1 MAGGTAAEPAPA
13 PEGWL
18 RALADVSEDPAADL
32 LALVWGPSF
41 DRVHA
46 LDLLARLPRADGTWA
61 QALHAFGQRFDAL
74 PPAGQRMLRQ
84 RLLRIADNAACRAS
98 C

>member
-1 MAGGTAAEPAPA
+1 MAGGTAVEPA

-18 RALADVSEDPAADL
+18 RALAAVSEDPQSDL

-46 LDLLARLPRADGTWA
+46 LALLARLPRPDGAWVH
-61 QALHAFGQRFDAL
+61 ALHAFGERYDAL
-74 PPAGQRMLRQ
+74 PPAGQRLLRQ
-84 RLLRIADNAACRAS
+84 RILRMADNAACPAS